1 MPYAG
6 ERRCQVVILGLILIL
21 LGYFLPMSILVTI
34 GLVLLV
40 VGVVLV
46 LLGATGHPVG
56 GRSYW
61 Y

>member
-1 MPYAG
+1 
-6 ERRCQVVILGLILIL
+6 VVVLGLILII

-40 VGVVLV
+40 TGVILV
-46 LLGATGHPVG
+46 LLGASGHPVG
-56 GRSYW
+56 GRPYW